1 LIALDTNILVYSVTS
16 SDIKGRHEAAIVLL
30 SKLASGGAMV
40 ALPVFGEFLNA
51 CRQKKQESSDIARSR
66 VEIWLSVYECP
77 APVPGD
83 CVAASKLARQY
94 VLRYYDAL
102 ILSIVCRAGATILLS
117 EDMPDGLEPKHWPRP

>member
-16 SDIKGRHEAAIVLL
+16 SDIKGHHEAAIVLL

-51 CRQKKQESSDIARSR
+51 CRQKKQVSSDIARSL

-77 APVPGD
+77 APVPSD
-83 CVAASKLARQY
+83 MWRLQNWRASMHS
-94 VLRYYDAL
+94 D
-102 ILSIVCRAGATILLS
+102 IT
-117 EDMPDGLEPKHWPRP
+117 MH